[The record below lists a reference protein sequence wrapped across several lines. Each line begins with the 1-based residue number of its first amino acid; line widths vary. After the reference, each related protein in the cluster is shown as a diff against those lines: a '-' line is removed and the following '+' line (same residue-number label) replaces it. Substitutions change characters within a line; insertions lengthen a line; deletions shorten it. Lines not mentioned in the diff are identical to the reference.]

1 MKKCLIVLG
10 MHRSGTSA
18 FTGILDLLGVNLGTK
33 MLETQPD
40 NPTGFFENKYVVLA
54 NDCILETLNSSWD
67 DTYPL
72 PHDWLGRF
80 EGSQLQVDIRSFLR
94 TDIVDDQLYALKDP
108 RLCRL
113 LPLWLP
119 LLSAEDVFPHF
130 SIIIRNPL
138 EIAESLS
145 LRNGFST
152 EKSLVLWMQ
161 YMLDAERHTRHL
173 PRGFIK
179 FESLLNDPQKSVETA
194 FRNTGLELPNPSN
207 LTAQD
212 LSHFLDGN
220 LRHHNISDGEFNA
233 RCPNIVADYY
243 RLLCEIS
250 EHEMATPEDIRRL
263 DELSHQFDTFQA
275 LFYNADVLK
284 KSSVAEQKSSPAW
297 YEAALNGTKIQFEK
311 DKIYREYRYI
321 ANTRYLYTQVAH
333 LEQLID
339 NPEWRAYKNYQ
350 ASIEKFLP
358 EGTRRRQVL
367 QQLKKLGKIKQSL
380 DPILNNTLS
389 AFFRREKGQS
399 QAKSK
404 NLKRRETESSRLPS
418 EDTSSGDDTPTWERL
433 IFEASVKP
441 SVSIIIPV
449 FNNWRFTYKCLQS
462 VVKHTQGSYEII
474 VVDNNSTDVTP
485 QLLSDMQGIQVIT
498 NTSNEVFVNACNQA
512 ARQAKG
518 DHLLLLNNDTE
529 VTPDWLDAML
539 APFSDADTGIVGA
552 KLLYPDGSLQ
562 EAGGIIWRD
571 GTGCNYGHGDN
582 PNLPQYSY
590 RRVVDYC
597 SGACLMIPRKLWEQI
612 GGFDQR
618 YAPAYYE
625 DTDLCFNVRALGYR
639 VIYQP
644 EALVL
649 HYGGASA
656 GKETSSGYKR
666 FQEINR
672 HKFVDKWAEVLDQDH
687 VFSSEGVTKARER
700 VGDKH
705 ILIIDHYAPT
715 FDKDSGSV
723 RMLNMLQI
731 LQKMDYK
738 VSFWPDDLTYDPRYT
753 KTLQNLGI
761 EIYYGELS
769 FEDFIRE
776 QGNNLDAVLMSRP
789 ATAKKYLQLVKKYSN
804 AQTIFDT
811 VDLHFVREQR
821 RMELEVQDWKNL
833 EFFLAEEADSTL
845 VVSPTEKEILAAEN
859 FADNVSVVSNIH
871 SLEPCINSFEDRHGL
886 MFIGGFAHPPNE
898 EGIVWFI
905 EYILPLIR
913 KKIPDIHLTI
923 VGSDAT
929 ERLRAMESPTIT
941 VTGYVEDVSCYFSES
956 RVFVSPL
963 LHGAGVKGK
972 IGQSFSYGLPVVT
985 TSIGAEGMHLTDRHN
1000 ALISDS
1006 ETAFASKVI
1015 DLYTDKFLWQQIST
1029 NCRQVIREQFSV
1041 DTIRAALEKVL
1052 QPSSTSRKTRGTLLR
1067 PVILHCHLFKNAGS
1081 TLDWSLHKQFGSAF
1095 VDHRDG
1101 DSMRLGADFLG
1112 PYIESNAMLAAI
1124 SSHDVRFPLP
1134 DSKSFEL
1141 LPVIALRH
1149 PIDRARSVY
1158 DFERRQE
1165 ANTPGAIK
1173 AKELSFADYIRWRML
1188 PDVKSTI
1195 RNFHCAFCTS
1205 NFDSE
1210 IGEQGYLDSV
1220 ALLTKTP
1227 LMVIVER
1234 YDESMLLLEQQLQ
1247 QHFPAI
1253 DLSYVRQNA
1262 TPDREDDLEQRIKNV
1277 FDQLGPEL
1285 TVEFREKNHWDMKLY
1300 EDARAIF
1307 IERLGALPRVKDLL
1321 RDFQS
1326 RCQLLSTDLLE

>member
-207 LTAQD
+207 LTGQN

-776 QGNNLDAVLMSRP
+776 HGNNLDAVLMSRP

-923 VGSDAT
+923 VGSDTT

-1081 TLDWSLHKQFGSAF
+1081 TLDWSLHKQFGYAF

-1300 EDARAIF
+1300 EDAQAIF

>member
-207 LTAQD
+207 LTGQN

-776 QGNNLDAVLMSRP
+776 HGNNLDAVLMSRP

-913 KKIPDIHLTI
+913 KKIPDIHLTV
-923 VGSDAT
+923 VGSDTT

-1081 TLDWSLHKQFGSAF
+1081 TLDWSLHKQFGYAF

-1300 EDARAIF
+1300 EDAQAIF

>member
-207 LTAQD
+207 LTGQN

-776 QGNNLDAVLMSRP
+776 HGNNLDAVLMSRP

-1081 TLDWSLHKQFGSAF
+1081 TLDWSLHKQFGSTF

-1112 PYIESNAMLAAI
+1112 PYIESHAMLAAI

-1300 EDARAIF
+1300 EDAQAIF

>member
-207 LTAQD
+207 LTGQN

-776 QGNNLDAVLMSRP
+776 HGNNLDAVLMSRP

-923 VGSDAT
+923 VGSDTT

-1300 EDARAIF
+1300 EDAQAIF

>member
-207 LTAQD
+207 LTGQN

-462 VVKHTQGSYEII
+462 VVKHTQGS
-474 VVDNNSTDVTP
+474 
-485 QLLSDMQGIQVIT
+485 
-498 NTSNEVFVNACNQA
+498 
-512 ARQAKG
+512 
-518 DHLLLLNNDTE
+518 
-529 VTPDWLDAML
+529 
-539 APFSDADTGIVGA
+539 
-552 KLLYPDGSLQ
+552 
-562 EAGGIIWRD
+562 
-571 GTGCNYGHGDN
+571 
-582 PNLPQYSY
+582 
-590 RRVVDYC
+590 
-597 SGACLMIPRKLWEQI
+597 CL
-612 GGFDQR
+612 
-618 YAPAYYE
+618 
-625 DTDLCFNVRALGYR
+625 V
-639 VIYQP
+639 
-644 EALVL
+644 
-649 HYGGASA
+649 
-656 GKETSSGYKR
+656 
-666 FQEINR
+666 
-672 HKFVDKWAEVLDQDH
+672 
-687 VFSSEGVTKARER
+687 
-700 VGDKH
+700 
-705 ILIIDHYAPT
+705 
-715 FDKDSGSV
+715 
-723 RMLNMLQI
+723 
-731 LQKMDYK
+731 
-738 VSFWPDDLTYDPRYT
+738 
-753 KTLQNLGI
+753 
-761 EIYYGELS
+761 
-769 FEDFIRE
+769 
-776 QGNNLDAVLMSRP
+776 
-789 ATAKKYLQLVKKYSN
+789 
-804 AQTIFDT
+804 
-811 VDLHFVREQR
+811 
-821 RMELEVQDWKNL
+821 
-833 EFFLAEEADSTL
+833 
-845 VVSPTEKEILAAEN
+845 
-859 FADNVSVVSNIH
+859 
-871 SLEPCINSFEDRHGL
+871 
-886 MFIGGFAHPPNE
+886 
-898 EGIVWFI
+898 
-905 EYILPLIR
+905 
-913 KKIPDIHLTI
+913 
-923 VGSDAT
+923 
-929 ERLRAMESPTIT
+929 
-941 VTGYVEDVSCYFSES
+941 YV
-956 RVFVSPL
+956 
-963 LHGAGVKGK
+963 
-972 IGQSFSYGLPVVT
+972 
-985 TSIGAEGMHLTDRHN
+985 
-1000 ALISDS
+1000 
-1006 ETAFASKVI
+1006 
-1015 DLYTDKFLWQQIST
+1015 
-1029 NCRQVIREQFSV
+1029 
-1041 DTIRAALEKVL
+1041 
-1052 QPSSTSRKTRGTLLR
+1052 
-1067 PVILHCHLFKNAGS
+1067 
-1081 TLDWSLHKQFGSAF
+1081 
-1095 VDHRDG
+1095 
-1101 DSMRLGADFLG
+1101 
-1112 PYIESNAMLAAI
+1112 
-1124 SSHDVRFPLP
+1124 
-1134 DSKSFEL
+1134 
-1141 LPVIALRH
+1141 
-1149 PIDRARSVY
+1149 
-1158 DFERRQE
+1158 
-1165 ANTPGAIK
+1165 
-1173 AKELSFADYIRWRML
+1173 
-1188 PDVKSTI
+1188 
-1195 RNFHCAFCTS
+1195 
-1205 NFDSE
+1205 
-1210 IGEQGYLDSV
+1210 
-1220 ALLTKTP
+1220 
-1227 LMVIVER
+1227 
-1234 YDESMLLLEQQLQ
+1234 
-1247 QHFPAI
+1247 
-1253 DLSYVRQNA
+1253 
-1262 TPDREDDLEQRIKNV
+1262 
-1277 FDQLGPEL
+1277 
-1285 TVEFREKNHWDMKLY
+1285 
-1300 EDARAIF
+1300 
-1307 IERLGALPRVKDLL
+1307 
-1321 RDFQS
+1321 
-1326 RCQLLSTDLLE
+1326 

>member
-207 LTAQD
+207 LTGQN

-776 QGNNLDAVLMSRP
+776 HGNNLDAVLMSRP

-923 VGSDAT
+923 VGSDTT

-1081 TLDWSLHKQFGSAF
+1081 TLDWSLHKQFGYAF

-1300 EDARAIF
+1300 EDAQAIF
-1307 IERLGALPRVKDLL
+1307 IERLGSLPRVKDLL
-1321 RDFQS
+1321 HDFHS
-1326 RCQLLSTDLLE
+1326 RCQLLSTDSLE

>member
-207 LTAQD
+207 LTGQN

-776 QGNNLDAVLMSRP
+776 HGNNLDAVLMSRP

-1081 TLDWSLHKQFGSAF
+1081 TLDWSLHKQFGYAF

-1300 EDARAIF
+1300 EDAQAIF

>member
-207 LTAQD
+207 LTGQN

-776 QGNNLDAVLMSRP
+776 HGNNLDAVLMSRP

-923 VGSDAT
+923 VGSDTT

-1052 QPSSTSRKTRGTLLR
+1052 QPSSTSRKTKGTLLR

-1300 EDARAIF
+1300 EDAQAIF